1 MFLWN
6 THTLEQLYRSGRGQ
20 GRKVNGIDDVA
31 VGQICHQPVGC
42 HPGAV
47 VLRFGSRGAQM
58 GDRDDAVDA
67 QQIVGG
73 EVGDVGR
80 TLLTSIAATTSAEL
94 TKPPLAK
101 FRIRTP
107 SFILAMESL
116 LIIFWYPESGEHGR

>member
-1 MFLWN
+1 
-6 THTLEQLYRSGRGQ
+6 
-20 GRKVNGIDDVA
+20 
-31 VGQICHQPVGC
+31 
-42 HPGAV
+42 
-47 VLRFGSRGAQM
+47 M
-58 GDRDDAVDA
+58 GDGDDAVDA

-80 TLLTSIAATTSAEL
+80 NLAGFQRGQTTSAEL

-116 LIIFWYPESGEHGR
+116 LIMSLVSGVWGTCTVI